1 MLFDL
6 RGRGRRRTI
15 QAIYLFLAILIGGGL
30 IGFGIGGGSGG
41 GGLLNAVGQNGG
53 TSSSTDIYANNAK
66 AAEKKAAATPKDPAA
81 WAAVV
86 HAEFLVAG
94 NGGNFDQTSGNF
106 TASGKAE
113 LQKVKTAWARYL
125 ALKPKKPDSDRAK
138 EVVEA
143 LGPAGLNQL
152 GAAVGAEEIVV
163 AQNPTSASEYVRLA
177 LLAYVASQTRK
188 GDLASAQAVSLAP
201 ATEKT
206 QLKQELAQAKTQA
219 VAQAAQA
226 AAKQSGA
233 TTGYQLPGG

>member
-6 RGRGRRRTI
+6 RGRGRRRTV

-53 TSSSTDIYANNAK
+53 TGNTADVYAKNAK
-66 AAEKKAAATPKDPAA
+66 AAQKKATATPKDPAA
-81 WAAVV
+81 WAALV
-86 HAEFLVAG
+86 HALFLVAG
-94 NGGNFDQTSGNF
+94 NGGNFDQSAGTF
-106 TASGKAE
+106 TAAGKAE
-113 LQKVKTAWARYL
+113 LQKVRTAWTHYL
-125 ALKPKKPDSDRAK
+125 ALKPKMPDSDRAK

-143 LGPAGLNQL
+143 LGPGGLNQL
-152 GAAVGAEEIVV
+152 GGAVGAEEIVV
-163 AQNPTSASEYVRLA
+163 AQNPKSAPEYARLA
-177 LLAYVASQTRK
+177 VLAYLASQTRK

-219 VAQAAQA
+219 VAQSAQA